1 MQMEYL
7 KATILFL
14 LFTSEIGL
22 AERHLVP
29 ITLQSSHYK
38 SYGIVCLTNI
48 GSVHFH
54 QINTLP
60 CMMRWNNGKGGEWE
74 IRLQKLSRVQGDV
87 RMDNGIEWIDTS
99 TLVLPIK
106 GSTIA
111 IETKT
116 SQ

>member
-1 MQMEYL
+1 
-7 KATILFL
+7 
-14 LFTSEIGL
+14 
-22 AERHLVP
+22 
-29 ITLQSSHYK
+29 
-38 SYGIVCLTNI
+38 
-48 GSVHFH
+48 
-54 QINTLP
+54 
-60 CMMRWNNGKGGEWE
+60 MMRWNNGKGGEWE

>member
-1 MQMEYL
+1 
-7 KATILFL
+7 
-14 LFTSEIGL
+14 
-22 AERHLVP
+22 
-29 ITLQSSHYK
+29 
-38 SYGIVCLTNI
+38 
-48 GSVHFH
+48 
-54 QINTLP
+54 
-60 CMMRWNNGKGGEWE
+60 MMRWNNGKGGEWE

-87 RMDNGIEWIDTS
+87 RMDNSIEWIDTS